1 MAFLKFTEG
10 ARPGKKLPTPKRS
23 EEEMND
29 SRRRYEQK
37 RARKFQTSFTIKR
50 QIKRVVCGVQK
61 IMCRLCLCERHRQ
74 F

>member
-37 RARKFQTSFTIKR
+37 GHASFKP
-50 QIKRVVCGVQK
+50 VG
-61 IMCRLCLCERHRQ
+61 
-74 F
+74 

>member
-37 RARKFQTSFTIKR
+37 RARKFQTSWMKGRPWLFHDKEADKTS
-50 QIKRVVCGVQK
+50 
-61 IMCRLCLCERHRQ
+61 CLWCTENNV
-74 F
+74 